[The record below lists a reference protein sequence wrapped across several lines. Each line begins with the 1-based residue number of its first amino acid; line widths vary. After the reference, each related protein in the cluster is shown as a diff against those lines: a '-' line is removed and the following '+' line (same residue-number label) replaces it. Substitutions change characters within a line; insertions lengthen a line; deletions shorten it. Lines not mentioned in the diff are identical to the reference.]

1 MSLKDRITQD
11 MKEAMKAKAKVR
23 LESVRAI
30 KSAIML
36 AETEKGAAAGMS
48 EGDEIKLLQKLQ
60 KQRKDSIAMYKEQ
73 GREDLASEEAAQL
86 TVIEGYL
93 PEPLSEEELAAMVDE
108 AIAKTGASGMG
119 DMGKVMGIVN
129 ARAAGRAEGKVV
141 ADLVKAKLNS

>member
-11 MKEAMKAKAKVR
+11 MKEAMKAKDKVR

-108 AIAKTGASGMG
+108 AIARTGASGMG

>member
-11 MKEAMKAKAKVR
+11 MKEAMKAKDKVR